1 MAKNKKDIEEE
12 ILIDERM
19 AEEEDYAEYVRM
31 REEQEGIRSR
41 RARIEEE
48 EERRQEEKYEA
59 LRQKKERE
67 QRDLEERKRRKG
79 YERRK
84 KTHPVRNFIL
94 TLLIILV
101 AAAGGCL
108 FYLRSQLQTVNAV
121 ELEDNL
127 QSSICAQVQEDKAMK
142 DYRNIALFG
151 VDSREQDLL
160 GGNNRSDSIMICS
173 INNKTGETR
182 LVSVYRDTLL
192 DIGGGEYRKCNAAYA
207 FGGPQQAIAMLNRNL
222 DLNIL
227 RSPRKRWST

>member
-173 INNKTGETR
+173 FPCG
-182 LVSVYRDTLL
+182 S
-192 DIGGGEYRKCNAAYA
+192 
-207 FGGPQQAIAMLNRNL
+207 
-222 DLNIL
+222 
-227 RSPRKRWST
+227 SPFC